1 MLLVRFAALVLATVA
16 AIVGVALL
24 NTWWIVVLAVVVT
37 LALLALTV
45 LDLAEV
51 LSDDGDRSLKT

>member
-51 LSDDGDRSLKT
+51 ISDDGDRSLKT